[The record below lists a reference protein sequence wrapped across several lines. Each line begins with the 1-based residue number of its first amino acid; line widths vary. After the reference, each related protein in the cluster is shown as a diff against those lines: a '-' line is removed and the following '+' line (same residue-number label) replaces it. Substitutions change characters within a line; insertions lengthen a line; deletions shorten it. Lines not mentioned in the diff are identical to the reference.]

1 MGHVVGIG
9 DGGGFLLLRSVRADC
24 RFASG
29 WRLIREYYGGMDCV
43 FVIVVT
49 IFVIVMCVCNDDDNT
64 FRCWLRCI
72 LDSAWAAIA
81 SLMIGDLTAGAQFR
95 F

>member
-1 MGHVVGIG
+1 MFALFGWGALGHALSIG

-49 IFVIVMCVCNDDDNT
+49 IFLIVMCVFVT
-64 FRCWLRCI
+64 VMTTL
-72 LDSAWAAIA
+72 L
-81 SLMIGDLTAGAQFR
+81 GAGCVVSSTQLGR
-95 F
+95 LLHH

>member
-1 MGHVVGIG
+1 
-9 DGGGFLLLRSVRADC
+9 
-24 RFASG
+24 
-29 WRLIREYYGGMDCV
+29 MDCV